1 MWVYFEAYKTYISKP
16 SMKYGKMEKKWEKK
30 KNRFRKKKFCSKIDA
45 EIGP

>member
-30 KNRFRKKKFCSKIDA
+30 NSVSEEKVLLQN
-45 EIGP
+45 